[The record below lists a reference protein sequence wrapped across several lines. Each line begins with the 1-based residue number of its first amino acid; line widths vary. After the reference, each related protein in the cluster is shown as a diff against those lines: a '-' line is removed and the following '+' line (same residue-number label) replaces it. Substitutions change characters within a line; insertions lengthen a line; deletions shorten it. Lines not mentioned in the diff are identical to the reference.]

1 MLRRGEIVLIP
12 IPFTDLTSSKKRPVL
27 ILSSDS
33 YNESTEDIIVAA
45 ITSNLD
51 NVTHAVKI
59 TNDDLADGKLLLD
72 SCVRADKLY
81 TLSQTIAIKKFGT
94 VKDSILEAVTENILN
109 ILDSEH
115 ISERGSCY
123 EKC

>member
-1 MLRRGEIVLIP
+1 MLKRGDIVLIP
-12 IPFTDLTSSKKRPVL
+12 VPFTDLTSSKKRPVL

-51 NVTHAVKI
+51 NATYAVNI
-59 TNDDLADGKLLLD
+59 SNDDLIDGKLLLD

-81 TLSQTIAIKKFGT
+81 TLSQTIAIKRFGT
-94 VKDSILEAVTENILN
+94 VKDSILEAVTESVLN
-109 ILDSEH
+109 IFDSEH
-115 ISERGSCY
+115 
-123 EKC
+123 K

>member
-27 ILSSDS
+27 ILSSNS

-51 NVTHAVKI
+51 NATHAVKI

-81 TLSQTIAIKKFGT
+81 TLSQTIAIKKFGI
-94 VKDSILEAVTENILN
+94 VNDSILEAVTENILN
-109 ILDSEH
+109 IFDSEH
-115 ISERGSCY
+115 ISE
-123 EKC
+123 